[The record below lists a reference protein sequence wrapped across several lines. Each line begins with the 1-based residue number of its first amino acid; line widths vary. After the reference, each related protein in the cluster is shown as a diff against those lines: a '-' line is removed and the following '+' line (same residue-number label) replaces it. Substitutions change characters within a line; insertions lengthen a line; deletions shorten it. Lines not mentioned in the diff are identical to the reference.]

1 MRGNTVTPWL
11 PHDIRRLE
19 RKLDAGQRPQ
29 SIAMRL
35 NRSFRELGR
44 TRLRNGIGL
53 RWQRSRLHVEDAGD
67 DDGFVDAG
75 KLHDAW
81 FGKKGKAKGNTKAKA
96 K

>member
-1 MRGNTVTPWL
+1 MGIGTGERRNGVMKDNTTTPWL

-35 NRSFRELGR
+35 NRPFRELGR
-44 TRLRNGIGL
+44 TRLRNGVGL
-53 RWQRSRLHVEDAGD
+53 RWQRSRLHKEDIQVEI
-67 DDGFVDAG
+67 VDAG
-75 KLHDAW
+75 K
-81 FGKKGKAKGNTKAKA
+81 KKATKAKA